1 MREKI
6 NSGQGG
12 MKGGIS
18 NGVGKAEKG
27 GLDGVK
33 WVGGGRAG
41 AAGYGRNAL
50 LAGKDER
57 DTS

>member
-1 MREKI
+1 MRGKI

-18 NGVGKAEKG
+18 NGVGKTEKG
-27 GLDGVK
+27 GLNGVK
-33 WVGGGRAG
+33 WVGGRAR

-50 LAGKDER
+50 LVEKDGR